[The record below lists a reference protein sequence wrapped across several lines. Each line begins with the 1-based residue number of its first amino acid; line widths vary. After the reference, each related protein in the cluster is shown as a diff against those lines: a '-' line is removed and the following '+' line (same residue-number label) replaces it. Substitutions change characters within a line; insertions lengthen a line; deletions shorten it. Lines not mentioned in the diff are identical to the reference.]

1 MLRRYLLRD
10 EIVKP
15 KTRVI
20 SVRAERVA
28 DRIFGIHVI
37 ASIIIRVACKL
48 YSTLAGNLFDI

>member
-1 MLRRYLLRD
+1 MLRRCLLRD

-28 DRIFGIHVI
+28 DTIFGIDVI
-37 ASIIIRVACKL
+37 ASIIIRVAWKL

>member
-1 MLRRYLLRD
+1 MLRRCLLRD

-28 DRIFGIHVI
+28 DRIFGIDVI
-37 ASIIIRVACKL
+37 ASIIIRVAWKL